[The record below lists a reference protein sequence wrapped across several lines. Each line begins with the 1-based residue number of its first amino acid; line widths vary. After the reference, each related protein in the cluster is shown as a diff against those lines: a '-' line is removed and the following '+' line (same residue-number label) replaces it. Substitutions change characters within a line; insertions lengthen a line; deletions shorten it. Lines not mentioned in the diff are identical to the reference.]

1 LRAAH
6 IRSTG
11 GTSIACVI
19 EHMSKHR
26 VQRAVMLT
34 DGAVGR
40 ADDRGGKVL
49 QRVRLGV
56 ALTSP
61 DDTYNDLTAYTD
73 YRLILT
79 DPSHD

>member
-1 LRAAH
+1 MTDRLYPA
-6 IRSTG
+6 
-11 GTSIACVI
+11 
-19 EHMSKHR
+19 EHDS
-26 VQRAVMLT
+26 
-34 DGAVGR
+34 
-40 ADDRGGKVL
+40 GGKVL

-73 YRLILT
+73 YRIIFT

>member
-1 LRAAH
+1 MTDRLYPA
-6 IRSTG
+6 
-11 GTSIACVI
+11 
-19 EHMSKHR
+19 EHES
-26 VQRAVMLT
+26 
-34 DGAVGR
+34 
-40 ADDRGGKVL
+40 GGKVL

-61 DDTYNDLTAYTD
+61 ALYDDLTAYTD